1 MIVLNINDL
10 LFTYTDLFSDAL
22 VRVIFFVIQVLLLLI
37 FETKMHYF
45 QYKLLALLL
54 ANAVLILFSVQV
66 NPIATF
72 LGLVLL
78 SDPYFRR

>member
-1 MIVLNINDL
+1 
-10 LFTYTDLFSDAL
+10 
-22 VRVIFFVIQVLLLLI
+22 
-37 FETKMHYF
+37 MHYF

-66 NPIATF
+66 NPVVTF
-72 LGLVLL
+72 LGLILL